1 MREIEFELGVETG
14 SLLNRALRVGEDCA
28 DIDKILDAIESNKN
42 GIGFAKF
49 VQVRVYYSRCMV
61 SKQRLAESMCF
72 SL

>member
-14 SLLNRALRVGEDCA
+14 SLLNRALRVGEDGA
-28 DIDKILDAIESNKN
+28 DIDTILNAIESNKN

-49 VQVRVYYSRCMV
+49 VQVCVIGENTTA
-61 SKQRLAESMCF
+61 RLADQFCF